1 MADESG
7 SITVVAKHSPLAFL
21 LYSTKFVIEV
31 DGTEHEGSWGERSV
45 AVAPGD
51 HTVRMWFGWDGSPS
65 LARSRAMRR
74 TKSSNAGPA
83 APGVSMGYSS
93 SPRSA
98 MEIPIHHLD
107 AFVTGGV
114 FTGNPA
120 AVCPLAAWLPDDV
133 MQKIA
138 AENNLSETAFLV
150 GGDGR
155 YQIRWMTPATEV
167 DLCGHATLA
176 SAHVVF
182 HALEPVRKDVRF
194 ESKSGPLAVRADGE
208 RLVLDFPARPPQR
221 RELEKDV
228 VAALGRAPV
237 ELWAA
242 RDYLAVF
249 ATADEVRGLAPDMA
263 RLRALD
269 LTGMSVTA
277 PGRGDVDF
285 VSRWFGPAWG
295 IDEDP
300 VTGSAHCTLVPY
312 WSQRLGKSRLHALQ
326 VSARGGDLVCDLRGD
341 RVEIGGRVAPYLVG
355 TIRI

>member
-1 MADESG
+1 
-7 SITVVAKHSPLAFL
+7 
-21 LYSTKFVIEV
+21 
-31 DGTEHEGSWGERSV
+31 
-45 AVAPGD
+45 
-51 HTVRMWFGWDGSPS
+51 
-65 LARSRAMRR
+65 
-74 TKSSNAGPA
+74 
-83 APGVSMGYSS
+83 
-93 SPRSA
+93 

-107 AFVTGGV
+107 AFVTDGV

-120 AVCPLAAWLPDDV
+120 AVCPLTAWLSDEV

-150 GGDGR
+150 GGLGR
-155 YQIRWMTPATEV
+155 YRIRWMTPAAEV

-176 SAHVVF
+176 SAYVVV
-182 HALEPVRKDVRF
+182 HHLEPGREHVHFD
-194 ESKSGPLAVRADGE
+194 SKSGPLSVRADGE

-221 RELEKDV
+221 REPDKDV
-228 VAALGRAPV
+228 AEALGRAPA
-237 ELWAA
+237 ELWAS

-249 ATADEVRGLAPDMA
+249 GTEDEVRALAPDMD

-277 PGRGDVDF
+277 PGSGGVDF

-312 WSQRLGKSRLHALQ
+312 WSQRLGRKRLHAKQ
-326 VSARGGDLVCDLRGD
+326 VSARGGDLVCDDLGE
-341 RVEIGGRVAPYLVG
+341 RVAIGGRVAPYLVG

>member
-1 MADESG
+1 
-7 SITVVAKHSPLAFL
+7 
-21 LYSTKFVIEV
+21 
-31 DGTEHEGSWGERSV
+31 
-45 AVAPGD
+45 
-51 HTVRMWFGWDGSPS
+51 
-65 LARSRAMRR
+65 
-74 TKSSNAGPA
+74 
-83 APGVSMGYSS
+83 
-93 SPRSA
+93 

-107 AFVTGGV
+107 AFVTAGV

-120 AVCPLAAWLPDDV
+120 AVCPLTGWLPDEV

-150 GGDGR
+150 GGNGR

-176 SAHVVF
+176 SAHVVL
-182 HALEPVRKDVRF
+182 HALEPGRPEVSFDSR
-194 ESKSGPLAVRADGE
+194 SGPLSVRADGD

-221 RELEKDV
+221 RALERAV
-228 VAALGRAPV
+228 VEALGRSPA

-249 ATADEVRGLAPDMA
+249 ATEGEVRALAPDMA
-263 RLRALD
+263 RLRALE
-269 LTGMSVTA
+269 LKGMSVTA
-277 PGRGDVDF
+277 PGRGGVDF

-312 WSQRLGKSRLHALQ
+312 WSKRLGKSRLHGLQ
-326 VSARGGDLVCDLRGD
+326 VSPRGGDLVCDDLGE
-341 RVEIGGRVAPYLVG
+341 RVAIGGRVAPYLVG